1 MVYGVRG
8 GATKLTRRFA
18 VANVDDDDIR
28 QVGDR
33 LKQMNELMGMS

>member
-1 MVYGVRG
+1 M
-8 GATKLTRRFA
+8 ARFA
-18 VANVDDDDIR
+18 VANVDDDNIR